1 MGNHCSKT
9 LNPSAAVLA
18 LVALTAACASGG
30 REPEPVS
37 PVADMAPAE
46 ATLADTL
53 PDFVVAEAAEE
64 QGLDPEAVVESKHEA
79 ERRVEELEP
88 EKQAEFESLFGHDPL
103 GLARNPGNAEKY
115 EIPLEMNSRV
125 ERWIE
130 YFQNTIPE
138 RFDIYLMR
146 LGRYEDMI
154 RRKLRVAGLPED
166 LIYLSLIE
174 SGMNPNAYSRSHAVG
189 LWQFIRGTARLYDLE
204 VSWWLDE
211 RRDPILATDAA
222 IGFLSDLYDE
232 FGSWYLAAAAYNG
245 GPGRVRRGLASTG
258 SDDFCQLAQ
267 GSALRSE
274 TRNYVPKLIAAAI
287 IAKDPESYGFTDV
300 QKEPAW
306 EYETVRVPDATS
318 FDVLADAAG
327 TDEET
332 IQRLNPQFPRRV
344 TPPDRPVD
352 LRVPVGTGEQF
363 AVNYASIP
371 EDERVT
377 WLMHTITRGQTLGL
391 LAARYGTS
399 VQAIQAANNN
409 LNPRRLQI
417 GQRLIIPRSPTAGTT
432 VASNTTS
439 RAASQPLERPY
450 EIVVQRGDT
459 LWALARQHGVTT
471 SQLMSWNGLQT
482 SRIKPGQRLTIQ
494 K

>member
-9 LNPSAAVLA
+9 LNPGAAVLA

-37 PVADMAPAE
+37 PVADMAPAD

-222 IGFLSDLYDE
+222 IG
-232 FGSWYLAAAAYNG
+232 A
-245 GPGRVRRGLASTG
+245 
-258 SDDFCQLAQ
+258 
-267 GSALRSE
+267 
-274 TRNYVPKLIAAAI
+274 VPA
-287 IAKDPESYGFTDV
+287 GC
-300 QKEPAW
+300 
-306 EYETVRVPDATS
+306 
-318 FDVLADAAG
+318 DAAWQAPG
-327 TDEET
+327 PT
-332 IQRLNPQFPRRV
+332 ISGNWRREV
-344 TPPDRPVD
+344 PCARRPA
-352 LRVPVGTGEQF
+352 TMF
-363 AVNYASIP
+363 
-371 EDERVT
+371 
-377 WLMHTITRGQTLGL
+377 
-391 LAARYGTS
+391 
-399 VQAIQAANNN
+399 
-409 LNPRRLQI
+409 
-417 GQRLIIPRSPTAGTT
+417 RS
-432 VASNTTS
+432 
-439 RAASQPLERPY
+439 
-450 EIVVQRGDT
+450 
-459 LWALARQHGVTT
+459 
-471 SQLMSWNGLQT
+471 
-482 SRIKPGQRLTIQ
+482 
-494 K
+494 

>member
-1 MGNHCSKT
+1 M
-9 LNPSAAVLA
+9 
-18 LVALTAACASGG
+18 
-30 REPEPVS
+30 
-37 PVADMAPAE
+37 
-46 ATLADTL
+46 
-53 PDFVVAEAAEE
+53 
-64 QGLDPEAVVESKHEA
+64 ESKHEA

-88 EKQAEFESLFGHDPL
+88 EKQAEFELLFGHDPL

-115 EIPLEMNSRV
+115 EIPLEMNSDV
-125 ERWIE
+125 ERWIK
-130 YFQNTIPE
+130 YFQSTIPE
-138 RFDIYLMR
+138 RFDIYLTR

-154 RRKLRVAGLPED
+154 RRKLRLAGLPED
-166 LIYLSLIE
+166 LIHLSLIE

-222 IGFLSDLYDE
+222 IGFLSNLYDE

-258 SDDFCQLAQ
+258 SDDFWELAQ
-267 GSALRSE
+267 GRALRSE

-287 IAKDPESYGFTDV
+287 IAKDPESYGFAGV
-300 QKEPAW
+300 QKEPPW
-306 EYETVRVPDATS
+306 EYETVAVPDATS
-318 FDVLADAAG
+318 FDVLAEAAG
-327 TDEET
+327 TDEEA

-344 TPPDRPVD
+344 TPPDRPVE
-352 LRVPVGTGEQF
+352 LRVPVGLGEQF
-363 AVNYASIP
+363 AVNYADIP
-371 EDERVT
+371 ADERVT

-417 GQRLIIPRSPTAGTT
+417 GQRLVIPRSPTAGTT

-439 RAASQPLERPY
+439 RAASQALERPY

-482 SRIKPGQRLTIQ
+482 SSIRPGQRLTVQ
-494 K
+494 R